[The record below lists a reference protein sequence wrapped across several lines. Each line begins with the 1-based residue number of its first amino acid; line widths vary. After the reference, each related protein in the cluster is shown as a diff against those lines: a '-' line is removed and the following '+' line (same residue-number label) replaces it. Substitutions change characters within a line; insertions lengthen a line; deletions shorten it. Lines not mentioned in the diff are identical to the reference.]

1 MPAARPE
8 TYDAATR
15 AALEHIDGQAVRAVA
30 DGCPERTCW
39 GYAQDW
45 TSWSELEQV
54 VCGQRSPPARRHLRN
69 LVMFV
74 EWLWEQPGKAG
85 TRTAPS
91 TGLPLPR
98 GYSAGRASRIAFAV
112 AVGS

>member
-1 MPAARPE
+1 MLAARPE

-30 DGCPERTCW
+30 DGRPERTRR

-45 TSWSELEQV
+45 TSWSRFCAASGVPLLAV
-54 VCGQRSPPARRHLRN
+54 TSGT

-74 EWLWEQPGKAG
+74 EWLWEQPGQAG
-85 TRTAPS
+85 TAQLPRPA
-91 TGLPLPR
+91 LPLPR